1 MAAAAATQ
9 RSAVVRLTGDVTRPE
24 SQRDGALATATPTK
38 CVAVNPPLTTERANR
53 ISLLAKSPR
62 AVVTSAIAVRPQGAM
77 RLHGRSLMAFVLT
90 PTTPIISWLDELKKW
105 SATSPAFFSGRP
117 IILDLTAVDLTES
130 QIGELIAGL
139 GERGIRVM
147 ALEGTKTDQLA
158 PSLPPVL
165 KRERSAGSKAGLGS
179 PSDKRAAAPRRQE
192 PSSLLIESPIRSGQS
207 VIFPNGDVTVL
218 GSVASGAEVVAG
230 GSIHVYGALRGR
242 AMAGSMGNARARIF
256 CSKNEAELVSIDG
269 YYRTA
274 EEMDASLRSRPAQCW
289 LENRVLAIAAL
300 D

>member
-1 MAAAAATQ
+1 M
-9 RSAVVRLTGDVTRPE
+9 
-24 SQRDGALATATPTK
+24 
-38 CVAVNPPLTTERANR
+38 
-53 ISLLAKSPR
+53 
-62 AVVTSAIAVRPQGAM
+62 TSAIAVRPQAAM

-90 PTTPIISWLDELKKW
+90 PTAPITDWLRQLDNR
-105 SATSPAFFSGRP
+105 SGTSPAFFVGRP
-117 IILDLTAVDLTES
+117 IILDLAAVSLNES
-130 QIGELIAGL
+130 QIGELIKEL
-139 GERGIRVM
+139 TERGIRVM
-147 ALEGTKTDQLA
+147 ALEGIEADGIGV
-158 PSLPPVL
+158 SLPPVL
-165 KRERSAGSKAGLGS
+165 KKGRPATGDVPPSSEKSVGARRS
-179 PSDKRAAAPRRQE
+179 PRQE

-207 VIFPNGDVTVL
+207 IIFPNGDVTVL

-230 GSIHVYGALRGR
+230 GSIHIYGVLRGR
-242 AMAGSMGNARARIF
+242 AMAGSSGNARARIF